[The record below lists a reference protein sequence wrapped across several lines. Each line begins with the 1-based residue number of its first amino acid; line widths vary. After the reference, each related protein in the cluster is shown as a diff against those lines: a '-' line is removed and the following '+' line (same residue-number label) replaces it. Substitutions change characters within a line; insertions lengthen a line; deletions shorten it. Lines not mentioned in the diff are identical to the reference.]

1 MPVVRCPSCGGKPP
15 YCDRCG
21 YSGTIW
27 QNPPKN
33 KSCYLL

>member
-1 MPVVRCPSCGGKPP
+1 MPLVKCPNCGGKPP

-27 QNPPKN
+27 QNPPK
-33 KSCYLL
+33 K